1 MRTYVAAVV
10 QPAVLMSKPDY
21 YEVLEVSRE
30 VSVSELKKAYR
41 QRALEH
47 HPDRNPD
54 NPAAEEKF
62 KLCAEAYAVLS
73 DPQKRQIYDRF
84 GHAGLGGAAAPG
96 FGDIG
101 DVFSQFQDIFGD
113 LFGRGGGFGFGGF
126 GRQRR
131 DPNGPARGAD
141 IRTDV
146 SLSLREAAFGA
157 TREIDLSHP
166 SPCIACSG
174 TGAKDG
180 ELRSCATCGGRG
192 QVARAQGAFVM
203 TSTCP
208 TCRGRGAEAKE
219 ACEECEGGGQVDVER
234 VVKITIPAGVD
245 SGQSLRLSG
254 RGQEGVRGGP
264 AGDLYVTVHVE
275 RDEELDREGFDL
287 IHHLSLTYPQAALG
301 AKLQVPALEEDED
314 ATQTVKVPA
323 GIQAG
328 ETVVIRGAGVPRLN
342 GRGRGDLICVVE
354 IEVPKRLSREQK
366 RLLKELD
373 RTFEES

>member
-1 MRTYVAAVV
+1 
-10 QPAVLMSKPDY
+10 MSKPDY
-21 YEVLEVSRE
+21 YEVLEVSRDI
-30 VSVSELKKAYR
+30 SVSDLKKAYR
-41 QRALEH
+41 QKALEH
-47 HPDRNPD
+47 HPDRNPENPEAED
-54 NPAAEEKF
+54 NF

-73 DPQKRQIYDRF
+73 DPQKREMYDRY
-84 GHAGLGGAAAPG
+84 GHAGLGGTAGPG

-146 SLSLREAAFGA
+146 SLSLREAAFGTA
-157 TREIDLSHP
+157 REIDLSHP
-166 SPCIACSG
+166 SPCVACGG
-174 TGAKDG
+174 TGAKNG
-180 ELRSCATCGGRG
+180 ELQGCATCGGRG

-203 TSTCP
+203 TTTCP
-208 TCRGRGAEAKE
+208 ACRGRGVQAKE
-219 ACEECEGGGQVDVER
+219 ACEDCDGGGQVDVER
-234 VVKITIPAGVD
+234 VVKLTIPAGVD
-245 SGQSLRLSG
+245 TGQSLRLSG

-264 AGDLYVTVHVE
+264 TGDLYVTVHVE
-275 RDEELDREGFDL
+275 RDEELEREGFDL
-287 IHHLSLTYPQAALG
+287 IHRLKLTYPQAALG
-301 AKLQVPALEEDED
+301 AKVDVPALEEEED
-314 ATQTVKVPA
+314 ATQTVKIPS

-328 ETVVIRGAGVPRLN
+328 ETVVVRGAGVPRLH

-354 IEVPKRLSREQK
+354 VEVPKRLSREQK

-373 RTFEES
+373 RTFGES

>member
-1 MRTYVAAVV
+1 MLHA
-10 QPAVLMSKPDY
+10 PFSPKSPMSKPDY

-30 VSVSELKKAYR
+30 VNVTELKKAYR
-41 QRALEH
+41 KKALEL
-47 HPDRNPD
+47 HPDRNPG
-54 NPAAEEKF
+54 NPEAEERF
-62 KLCAEAYAVLS
+62 KVCAEAYAVLS
-73 DPQKRQIYDRF
+73 DPQKREVYDRY
-84 GHAGLGGAAAPG
+84 GHAGLSGSGGPG

-113 LFGRGGGFGFGGF
+113 LFGGGGGFGFGGF
-126 GRQRR
+126 GRRRR
-131 DPNGPARGAD
+131 DPNGPQRGAD

-157 TREIDLSHP
+157 SREVDLSHP
-166 SPCIACSG
+166 SPCEACHG

-180 ELRSCATCGGRG
+180 ELEGCSTCGGRG

-203 TSTCP
+203 TTSCP
-208 TCRGRGAEAKE
+208 TCQGRGVRAKA

-234 VVKITIPAGVD
+234 VVKVSVPAGVD

-264 AGDLYVTVHVE
+264 AGDLYVTVHIE
-275 RDEELDREGFDL
+275 PDPDFQREGFDL
-287 IHHLSLTYPQAALG
+287 VHRLSVTYPQAALG
-301 AKLQVPALEEDED
+301 AKVDIPALEEDED
-314 ATQTVKVPA
+314 AIQTIKVPS
-323 GIQAG
+323 GTQAG
-328 ETVVIRGAGVPRLN
+328 ETLRVRGAGVPRLH

-354 IEVPKRLSREQK
+354 VEVPKRLSREQK

-373 RTFEES
+373 RSFDES